1 MSNQPPVAVP
11 TKLTPGELP
20 LTLTVDVLR
29 VPYPAATRL
38 VLAEIVSLHAATGNC
53 YCSDAHL
60 AARLTLSLNTVSRAV
75 QQIEAD
81 GLLIKHVDK
90 AAGNHRLLVPVPTTI
105 KAFAAKNPYPQNEG
119 RGTTPKVRVAY
130 PQSEGSPTP
139 EMGDGLPPNWGTN
152 TTVNSTENL
161 QETPT
166 PSEPEKKIGAGEFS
180 EDSTP
185 SLTAEVQIV
194 PPVAEPPHETAT
206 KPAEAAL
213 PAAEPAP
220 PAAAPPRHSEASR
233 ELARKMAALWHITEQ
248 GNARKWMQL
257 ARFTHF
263 MEQAGRLAE
272 LTKQFAGYSLY
283 KEKRRIEAYNLDKYI
298 GSEADAY
305 AGGEWCGCDWD
316 SRARATKADGDNS
329 PPPSPKRATF
339 GPNKNKTI
347 W

>member
-1 MSNQPPVAVP
+1 MSNQPPVAAP

-29 VPYPAATRL
+29 APYPAATRL

-75 QQIEAD
+75 QQIESD
-81 GLLIKHVDK
+81 GLLIKQVDK
-90 AAGNHRLLVPVPTTI
+90 AAGNHRLLVPVPATI

-119 RGTTPKVRVAY
+119 SPTPKTGVAY
-130 PQSEGSPTP
+130 PQNEGSPTP
-139 EMGDGLPPNWGTN
+139 KMRDALPPEWGTN

-161 QETPT
+161 QEPST

-185 SLTAEVQIV
+185 SLKAEVQIV
-194 PPVAEPPHETAT
+194 PPVAEPPQEAPT
-206 KPAEAAL
+206 KPAA
-213 PAAEPAP
+213 PAVE
-220 PAAAPPRHSEASR
+220 PPRYSEASKA
-233 ELARKMAALWHITEQ
+233 LARKMASLWHITEQ

-257 ARFTHF
+257 ARFTHY
-263 MEQAGRLAE
+263 MEQAGRLDE

-283 KEKRRIEAYNLDKYI
+283 KEKRRIEPFNLDKYL
-298 GSEADAY
+298 GSEGDAY

-316 SRARATKADGDNS
+316 SRAKATKADGDNS
-329 PPPSPKRATF
+329 PPPPPLRASFNRIRNDNDKRPIT
-339 GPNKNKTI
+339 
-347 W
+347 